1 MLHYVLYINKAGIGH
16 LKNCLTWTLDR
27 EEAFDL
33 VKSELQ
39 QAPALAL
46 PDYTKPFALYASV
59 RKEDGCDAYMTGVLM
74 QAQCQGKFKQAI
86 AYYCSKLDSVAQ
98 GYSPCYQ
105 GLEAVYM
112 AYAKVSGVT
121 MGWPVTIYTSSAISQ
136 FTEQGRFC
144 LTAQRQ
150 LKYYDFTLCP
160 DVTVK
165 TCDSV
170 CNPADR
176 VPIVIYSW
184 QP

>member
-1 MLHYVLYINKAGIGH
+1 M
-16 LKNCLTWTLDR
+16 KNCLTWTLDG

-105 GLEAVYM
+105 GLEAVYCIWLM
-112 AYAKVSGVT
+112 
-121 MGWPVTIYTSSAISQ
+121 
-136 FTEQGRFC
+136 
-144 LTAQRQ
+144 
-150 LKYYDFTLCP
+150 LKH
-160 DVTVK
+160 
-165 TCDSV
+165 
-170 CNPADR
+170 R
-176 VPIVIYSW
+176 E
-184 QP
+184 

>member
-16 LKNCLTWTLDR
+16 LKNCLTWTLDG

-74 QAQCQGKFKQAI
+74 QAQCQRKFKQAI
-86 AYYCSKLDSVAQ
+86 AYFCSKLDSVAQ

-105 GLEAVYM
+105 GLEAVYCIWLM
-112 AYAKVSGVT
+112 
-121 MGWPVTIYTSSAISQ
+121 
-136 FTEQGRFC
+136 
-144 LTAQRQ
+144 
-150 LKYYDFTLCP
+150 LKH
-160 DVTVK
+160 
-165 TCDSV
+165 
-170 CNPADR
+170 R
-176 VPIVIYSW
+176 E
-184 QP
+184 